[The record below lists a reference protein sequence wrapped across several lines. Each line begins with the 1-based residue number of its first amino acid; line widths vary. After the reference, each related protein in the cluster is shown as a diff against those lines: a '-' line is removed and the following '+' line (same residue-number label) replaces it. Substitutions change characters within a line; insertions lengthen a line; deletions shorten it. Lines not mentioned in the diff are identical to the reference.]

1 MPNGVRDKRILLTGG
16 AGFLGAKVRERLVA
30 GGAAEVFVPRR
41 AEYDLTDATAVARAY
56 DDARPDTVVHLAAE
70 VGGIGANRDNPGRYF
85 FANMAMGLHL
95 VEEARRRGTE
105 KIVQVGTVCSYP
117 KHTPVPFLEEEL
129 WNGYP
134 EETNA
139 PYGVAK
145 KALLVMLQAYRAQYG
160 LSSAYLMPVN
170 LYGPGDNF
178 DLESSHVIPALI
190 RKCEEA
196 RIAGRDEV
204 VCWGTGSASREF
216 LYVDDCADAIVAAT
230 ERLDDP
236 EPINVGA
243 HSEIRIRELTETI
256 ARLTGFEG
264 ELVWDTSKPD
274 GQPRRC
280 LDTSRARDLLGFTAS
295 TSLED
300 GLRQTIAWYREHAA
314 ATVAPSS

>member
-1 MPNGVRDKRILLTGG
+1 VADDVTGKRVMLTGG
-16 AGFLGAKVRERLVA
+16 SGFLGARVRERLERA
-30 GGAAEVFVPRR
+30 GAAEVFVPRR
-41 AEYDLTDATAVARAY
+41 ADYDLTEATAVARAY
-56 DDARPDTVVHLAAE
+56 DAARPDTVVHLAAE

-95 VEEARRRGTE
+95 IEEARRRDLG
-105 KIVQVGTVCSYP
+105 KFVQVGTVCSYP
-117 KHTPVPFLEEEL
+117 KHTPVPFSEEEL
-129 WNGYP
+129 WNGFP

-145 KALLVMLQAYRAQYG
+145 KALLTMLQAYRDQYG
-160 LSSAYLMPVN
+160 LRSAYLMPVN

-196 RIAGRDEV
+196 RVAGRGEV

-230 ERLDDP
+230 ERYDEP
-236 EPINVGA
+236 EPINIGA
-243 HSEIRIRELTETI
+243 HSEITIRELTETI
-256 ARLTGFEG
+256 ARLTGFDG
-264 ELVWDTSKPD
+264 ELTWDTSKPD

-280 LDTSRARDLLGFTAS
+280 LDTSRATERLGFTAS

-300 GLRQTIAWYREHAA
+300 GLRQTIAWYREHAPA
-314 ATVAPSS
+314 AAARA